1 MPGEEDILHQE
12 DVEAVIEEVIEEGV
26 GKTAAAIADVDQV
39 GVVYSQAEINALVD
53 SHNEVLALL
62 RANGLVEE
70 EEA

>member
-39 GVVYSQAEINALVD
+39 GAVYSQAEINALVD